1 GRTALYHAVTFRR
14 YDLVRYLADLGANV
28 SPIDSAGWTPRE
40 GARTLGDTRMVS
52 LLDALGATPSP
63 EDSEWAALSSSQNE
77 LMLYIGEMCGGPDVR
92 DSAIAKA
99 LERVLLARGE
109 NYGDIGTSLDFVF
122 EIPGSV
128 YRPNYV
134 GIRTGRLSRKKRML
148 QIQVSVPSEVI
159 NAPMD
164 IALRFCVDALR
175 EGIAIASE
183 RLAKGKMPF
192 DRSRMD
198 EWVDAIQRRFVH

>member
-1 GRTALYHAVTFRR
+1 MKGLDSASQKYFNACSTGNVPLVADYLAKGVSPEARDGYGLTGLIWAGRKGRIGVADLLLQAGAAIDAADRRGRTALYHAVTFRR

-28 SPIDSAGWTPRE
+28 SPIDCAGWTPRE
-40 GARTLGDTRMVS
+40 VARTLGDTRMVS

-63 EDSEWAALSSSQNE
+63 QDSEWAALSSSQNE

-122 EIPGSV
+122 EISGS
-128 YRPNYV
+128 
-134 GIRTGRLSRKKRML
+134 G
-148 QIQVSVPSEVI
+148 
-159 NAPMD
+159 
-164 IALRFCVDALR
+164 
-175 EGIAIASE
+175 E
-183 RLAKGKMPF
+183 R
-192 DRSRMD
+192 
-198 EWVDAIQRRFVH
+198 